1 MTKGTVPH
9 MMALR
14 NSFEQLPS
22 IAQDPNALDVLYSAK
37 DYREYLIQAIRE
49 AQSRIY
55 LVALYL
61 EDDDAGRQILT
72 ELYQA
77 KQKNPALDIAVCVDW
92 HRAQRGLIGADQSDG
107 NAVMYREFRQNHEHA
122 VPVYGIPV
130 RGREVFGVLHLKGF
144 IIDDKVIYS
153 GASLNNIY
161 LNYDER
167 YRFDRYHVLNNSELA
182 NSMAQFVANELI
194 ANPAVNDLSLPEK
207 PTTKDIKA
215 EIRQLR
221 GSLSQARYQFN
232 AQPSNEHQVAVTP
245 IVGIGKRRNKLN
257 QSINQLL
264 ASAKDEIF
272 ICTPYFNFPK
282 SVAKE
287 IKRALK
293 RGVKVKI
300 VVGDKTAND
309 FYISPEED
317 FKTIGGLP
325 YLYEMN
331 LRRFAKANEAHIA
344 SRNLCIRLW
353 KHDDNSF
360 HLKGIWVDKRYMLIT
375 GNNLNPRAW
384 SLDLENAILIQDHY
398 SHLVDKFEAEVEN
411 ILEHTQ
417 LICTYKQL
425 EKVENY
431 PAPVQKLLKKITRV
445 QADRVLKQLL

>member
-1 MTKGTVPH
+1 

-14 NSFEQLPS
+14 KSFEQLPS
-22 IAQDPNALDVLYSAK
+22 LAQDPDQFEVLYSAN

-61 EDDDAGRQILT
+61 EDDDAGREVLS
-72 ELYQA
+72 ELYLA
-77 KQKNPALDIAVCVDW
+77 KQRNPDLDIAVCVDW
-92 HRAQRGLIGADQSDG
+92 HRAQRGLIGAAQSDG
-107 NAVMYREFRQNHEHA
+107 NATMYREFRQKNEHGI
-122 VPVYGIPV
+122 PVYGIPV

-144 IIDDKVIYS
+144 IVDDKVIYS

-161 LNYDER
+161 LNYQER
-167 YRFDRYHVLNNSELA
+167 YRFDRYHVLGNAKLA
-182 NSMAQFVANELI
+182 ESMVYFIQNEMVS
-194 ANPAVNDLSLPEK
+194 NPAVNDLSLPAK
-207 PTTKDIKA
+207 PTAKDIKA

-221 GSLSQARYQFN
+221 GSLSQAQYVFDHEP
-232 AQPSNEHQVAVTP
+232 ANEHQVSVTP
-245 IVGIGKRRNKLN
+245 LVGIGKRRNKLN
-257 QSINQLL
+257 HRITQLL
-264 ASAKDEIF
+264 ALATDEIF

-282 SVAKE
+282 PVAKE
-287 IKRALK
+287 IKKALK
-293 RGVKVKI
+293 RGVKVTI

-309 FYISPEED
+309 FYISPEEE

-344 SRNLCIRLW
+344 SRQLSLNLW

-360 HLKGIWVDKRYMLIT
+360 HLKGLWVDKRYMLIT

-384 SLDLENAILIQDHY
+384 KLDLENAILIQDNY
-398 SHLVDKFEAEVEN
+398 AHLTEKFDKEVAN
-411 ILEHTQ
+411 ILQHTQ

-425 EKVENY
+425 EKIEHY
-431 PAPVQKLLKKITRV
+431 PEPVQKLIKKITRV
-445 QADRVLKQLL
+445 SADKVLKQIL